1 MKRYESPI
9 MEIKEL
15 SVATEI
21 AFTLDENTNNE
32 TGWLEGWTSDINNAN

>member
-1 MKRYESPI
+1 MKKYESPVI
-9 MEIKEL
+9 EIKEL

-21 AFTLDENTNNE
+21 AFTLDETDNE